1 MVGIFIEVP
10 NIITYLKSFEINK
23 FSKFYEIIFNF
34 LNIVKLIKKI
44 QTEGKVTKKPFLQ
57 NSLFGTLN
65 ENHKRLVI

>member
-34 LNIVKLIKKI
+34 LNIVKLSRSKKF
-44 QTEGKVTKKPFLQ
+44 KPK
-57 NSLFGTLN
+57 
-65 ENHKRLVI
+65 ER

>member
-34 LNIVKLIKKI
+34 LNIVKLIRSKKF
-44 QTEGKVTKKPFLQ
+44 KPKERCLA
-57 NSLFGTLN
+57 
-65 ENHKRLVI
+65 RLVEFQK